1 MNNNKLIAWI
11 TGGATG
17 IGLASARRL
26 GSLGY
31 TLIISGRRKD
41 ELEKAVNLLTKDGFV
56 ATYIQVDITKKAQ
69 VKKACDSIIHDFKKI
84 DALVCSAG
92 VNLPNKFWK
101 TINDISIDT
110 IIDTNLK
117 GTTYCISNVLPYM
130 REAKSGTIVV
140 ISSWSGR
147 YYTSFTGGLYSAS
160 KQALTPL
167 VESINDQEGING
179 IRASV
184 ICSGEVATPILKLRT
199 VPPPQA
205 DIERMLKPEDVA
217 SAVAY
222 IVQAPSNV
230 CINEVVLSS
239 TYNRAYTG
247 GPDIRGPNNLNP

>member
-1 MNNNKLIAWI
+1 MATKLTAWI

-17 IGLASARRL
+17 IGLAIATKL

-31 TLIISGRRKD
+31 RIVISGRRTL
-41 ELEKAVNLLTKDGFV
+41 ELENAVNLLMSQNIEV
-56 ATYIQVDITKKAQ
+56 YHIQLDIRKASD
-69 VKKACDSIIHDFKKI
+69 VISASEKIINKYNRI
-84 DALVCSAG
+84 DTLVCSAG
-92 VNLPNKFWK
+92 TNLPNKFWK
-101 TINDISIDT
+101 NIDVVAIDT
-110 IIDTNLK
+110 ILDTNLK
-117 GTTYCISNVLPYM
+117 GTIYCINSVLPHM
-130 REAKSGTIVV
+130 RTQGVGNIII

-147 YYTSFTGGLYSAS
+147 HYTSFTGGLYNAS
-160 KQALTPL
+160 KQALSPL

-184 ICSGEVATPILKLRT
+184 VCPGEVVTPILKLRT
-199 VPPPQA
+199 ITPPKK
-205 DIERMLKPEDVA
+205 DVERMLKPEDVA
-217 SAVAY
+217 SAIAY

>member
-1 MNNNKLIAWI
+1 MIAWI

-17 IGLASARRL
+17 IGLACAKKL

-31 TLIISGRRKD
+31 TLVISGRRKN
-41 ELEKAVNLLTKDGFV
+41 ELENAV
-56 ATYIQVDITKKAQ
+56 ATLESEGFNASYIQLDVRNSNS
-69 VKKACDSIIHDFKKI
+69 VKQACDKIIDDHGSIDVLI
-84 DALVCSAG
+84 CSAG
-92 VNLPNKFWK
+92 LNLPNKFWK
-101 TINDISIDT
+101 SINTEAISNIL
-110 IIDTNLK
+110 DTNLT
-117 GTTYCISNVLPYM
+117 GTAFCIMNTLNYM
-130 REAKSGTIVV
+130 RSNGSGTIIV

-147 YYTSFTGGLYSAS
+147 HYTSFTGGMYNAS
-160 KQALTPL
+160 KQALGPL
-167 VESINDQEGING
+167 VESINDQEGVNG

-184 ICSGEVATPILKLRT
+184 VCPGEVVTPILKLRT
-199 VPPPQA
+199 IRPPEE
-205 DIERMLKPEDVA
+205 DVERMLKPEDVA

>member
-1 MNNNKLIAWI
+1 MIAWI

-17 IGLASARRL
+17 IGFACAKKL

-41 ELEKAVNLLTKDGFV
+41 ELESAVASLISEGFSASHV
-56 ATYIQVDITKKAQ
+56 QLDIRNSNNVQ
-69 VKKACDSIIHDFKKI
+69 QACDKIIDDYGRI
-84 DALVCSAG
+84 DVLVCSAG
-92 VNLPNKFWK
+92 LNLPNKFWK
-101 TINDISIDT
+101 SLNTDAISNIL
-110 IIDTNLK
+110 DTNLA
-117 GTTYCISNVLPYM
+117 GTAFCILNALNQM
-130 REAKSGTIVV
+130 RINRSGTIIV

-147 YYTSFTGGLYSAS
+147 HYTSFTGGMYNAS
-160 KQALTPL
+160 KQALGSL

-184 ICSGEVATPILKLRT
+184 VCPGEVVTPILKLRT
-199 VPPPQA
+199 VPPPKE
-205 DIERMLKPEDVA
+205 DIDRMLKPDDVA

>member
-1 MNNNKLIAWI
+1 MTTKLTAWI
-11 TGGATG
+11 IGGATG
-17 IGLASARRL
+17 IGLAIATKL

-31 TLIISGRRKD
+31 RIIISGRRKL
-41 ELEKAVNLLTKDGFV
+41 ELENAVNLLMSQHIEVDH
-56 ATYIQVDITKKAQ
+56 IQLDIRKSSDVVSASEK
-69 VKKACDSIIHDFKKI
+69 IINKYNRI

-92 VNLPNKFWK
+92 INLPNKFWK
-101 TINDISIDT
+101 NVDVVAIDT
-110 IIDTNLK
+110 ILDTNLK
-117 GTTYCISNVLPYM
+117 GTTYCINSVLPHM
-130 REAKSGTIVV
+130 RTQGAGNIIIV
-140 ISSWSGR
+140 SSWSGR
-147 YYTSFTGGLYSAS
+147 HYTSFTGGLYNAS
-160 KQALTPL
+160 KQALSPL

-184 ICSGEVATPILKLRT
+184 VCPGEVVTPILKFRT
-199 VPPPQA
+199 ITPPKE
-205 DIERMLKPEDVA
+205 DVERMLKPEDVA